1 MSITINGGTTV
12 NGGVTVKA
20 APAIMLIHQDQFDH
34 NQGDN
39 TNTINGFI
47 QTVEGITVI
56 ELTQEQ
62 QDYIDALSS
71 PAATS
76 YVLLDGNWGVG
87 STDHSPNT
95 AVVLLPIFIEFY
107 GWRYCQLLPL
117 GSSAFNEYSV
127 YEGNWNYP
135 FSALTLSDWG

>member
-34 NQGDN
+34 NQGTN

-47 QTVEGITVI
+47 QSFTGATII

-62 QDYIDALSS
+62 QDYINALSG
-71 PAATS
+71 PPVD
-76 YVLLDGNWGVG
+76 YILLDGNWGVG

-95 AVVLLPIFIEFY
+95 AVVLISVNY
-107 GWRYCQLLPL
+107 GVTGWQYCQLLPL